1 MTEKIIMALIFV
13 GGFIIL
19 MAFALILQAI
29 KLRYEYLTSEA
40 IRDTIEL
47 AKECQGIEVE
57 YVEEGDEE

>member
-1 MTEKIIMALIFV
+1 MTEKIIMSIIFV
-13 GGFIIL
+13 GGFVIL
-19 MAFALILQAI
+19 MALALIFQYL

-40 IRDTIEL
+40 IRDTIEM